1 MCVVNVHSVP
11 VECDSCGLVWEA
23 PLGHAL
29 SLNPG
34 DTVTFAVGSVT
45 ALCPQCGASLQNHHM
60 ASGAVGSDGLR
71 TPVMTLLTVA
81 RRLASR
87 DTSELLALRAELERV
102 TAERDDAAAER
113 LLDGQGLHGW
123 SRDSRLE
130 PWAILT
136 LLATVVIPL
145 LPEWRASDAPAADVP
160 TPSVVVNVN
169 VVVPEPLGQDRV
181 GTRAPDDPAH
191 QVGPPH

>member
-1 MCVVNVHSVP
+1 MCVVNVHLVP
-11 VECDSCGLVWEA
+11 VECDSCALVWEA

-29 SLNPG
+29 SLSPG
-34 DTVTFAVGSVT
+34 DTVSFAVGSVA

-60 ASGAVGSDGLR
+60 ASGFVGSDGLR
-71 TPVMTLLTVA
+71 TPIMTLLTVA
-81 RRLASR
+81 RRLVSR

-102 TAERDDAAAER
+102 TAQHDAAAAER

-130 PWAILT
+130 LWAILT
-136 LLATVVIPL
+136 LLATVVPL
-145 LPEWRASDAPAADVP
+145 LLAWRASDAPSKKLP

-169 VVVPEPLGQDRV
+169 VVVPDPLGQDQV
-181 GTRAPDDPAH
+181 GTRAPDEPH
-191 QVGPPH
+191 TKMKPPH